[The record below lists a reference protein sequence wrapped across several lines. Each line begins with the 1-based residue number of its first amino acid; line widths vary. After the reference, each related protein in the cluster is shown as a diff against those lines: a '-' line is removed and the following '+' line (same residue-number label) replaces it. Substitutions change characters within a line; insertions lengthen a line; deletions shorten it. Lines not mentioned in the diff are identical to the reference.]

1 MADLIQLL
9 PDAIANQIAAGEV
22 IQRPASAVK
31 ELMENA
37 IDAGATEVKL
47 VIKDAGKALIQVI
60 DNGCGMSETD
70 ARMAFERHATS
81 KIRSAQD
88 LFAIRTMGF
97 RGEALASIAAIAQ
110 VEIKTRRHSDE
121 LGTRLVI
128 EGSEIKAQEP
138 CQCPQGTTISIK
150 NLFFNV
156 PARRNF
162 LKSNPV
168 EMRHI
173 NDEFQRIA
181 IANADI
187 FFSLHHNGSEIF
199 HLPGGKLRQRL
210 IGVFGSH
217 SNKKL
222 VPVAEETEVLRL
234 NGYVGKPEFAK
245 KTRGEQYFFVNNRF
259 IKSHYLNHALVS
271 AYEDLLPTGTYP
283 LYVIFI
289 DIDPKRIDINVH
301 PTKQEIKF
309 EDERLVYNYLRVSVR
324 HALGQYN
331 VMPSLDF
338 EQDPTFSQPTPIR
351 PRSEAPT
358 GTSNV
363 KSSGGSSLATGQGE
377 TSSDAGRHA
386 SNLKHWQDVYEGLD
400 EFDAEP
406 EAQATPGQE
415 PEEPLTLE
423 SDWKEEQG
431 STPGEPVQEKKKPTQ
446 LHNSYILTQI
456 KSGMMLLDQQA
467 AHERILYE
475 RYLHV
480 LSQQKSTTQK
490 QLFPRTLSLPPADAA
505 LLKELLE
512 PINQLG
518 FDIQEFGANTF
529 VINGVPAELAGK
541 QDDLKT
547 IESLLEQYKGNLELN
562 LGTHENIARAM
573 ARSAAIKKGKMLEP
587 NEMQTLIDQLF
598 GCEVPYLSPS
608 GKRCF
613 ITMELEELAKRFE

>member
-31 ELMENA
+31 EMMENA

-128 EGSEIKAQEP
+128 EGSEIKTQEP

-245 KTRGEQYFFVNNRF
+245 KTRGEQYFFVNNRY
-259 IKSHYLNHALVS
+259 IKSNYLNHAVVS
-271 AYEDLLPTGTYP
+271 AYEELLPTGTYP

-338 EQDPTFSQPTPIR
+338 EQDPTFSQPAPIR
-351 PRSEAPT
+351 PRPEAPT
-358 GTSNV
+358 GTGNV
-363 KSSGGSSLATGQGE
+363 RTGGSSPAAGHGE
-377 TSSDAGRHA
+377 ASSDAGRHA

-400 EFDAEP
+400 EFDSEP
-406 EAQATPGQE
+406 EAEATPGQE
-415 PEEPLTLE
+415 HEEPLTLE

-456 KSGMMLLDQQA
+456 KSGIMLLDQQA

-505 LLKELLE
+505 LLRELLE

-613 ITMELEELAKRFE
+613 ITMELEELAKRFEQ